1 MKSTKKIILSLLMVC
16 CLCFSLCL
24 TGCDLGGKDDDSN
37 NQLTQHELA
46 QQVLNDAF
54 TKSLEYGNLTT
65 TASSNGIPEVFER
78 NRAIE
83 YWSWSNIY
91 VETILDGDNVIE
103 NRYNAT
109 TKTYTTKTMSFMAY
123 AVESQGDANALVD
136 KIYDLSKALY
146 NAYLTNYDGVAEDDG
161 GAIADESSISEMTLK
176 ETTDT
181 QGNSIKEISYK
192 MRIAFVDGVEGDL
205 YEQEVKITVKNG
217 LVSSIWTKTNW
228 ENKVPG
234 VGLVPEDDPVIV
246 TRNFEYSSI
255 PSFILNKTEYTLAQ

>member
-1 MKSTKKIILSLLMVC
+1 MVC

-24 TGCDLGGKDDDSN
+24 AGCDLGGKDDDSN

-54 TKSLEYGNLTT
+54 TKSLEYGNLIP
-65 TASSNGIPEVFER
+65 TASSDADVIPEVFER

-83 YWSWSNIY
+83 YWSWSNTY
-91 VETILDGDNVIE
+91 RETILDGDNVIE

-109 TKTYTTKTMSFMAY
+109 TKTYTTKTMSYMAY
-123 AVESQGDANALVD
+123 AVEFGLNGGPDAFVD
-136 KIYDLSKALY
+136 KMYDFSKALY

-192 MRIAFVDGVEGDL
+192 LRIAFVDGVEADL
-205 YEQEVKITVKNG
+205 YEEEVKITVKNG
-217 LVSSIWTKTNW
+217 LVSSIWTKANW

-234 VGLVPEDDPVIV
+234 VGLVPEDDPFIE
-246 TRNFEYSSI
+246 TRTFEYSSI
-255 PSFILNKTEYTLAQ
+255 PSFILNKTEYTLAQETE